1 MKISIITFVLFY
13 LCVTFQLLTFADET
27 NIYDSTIKYKIM
39 NDNLLKSFAEA
50 VLPYILPYVENKI
63 KDQLQDVPRKK
74 NEEPELIPR
83 KTAMNRFSISEATLW
98 RWEQSGKLIPVR
110 FGRKVLYRVSDI
122 LNVLK

>member
-1 MKISIITFVLFY
+1 
-13 LCVTFQLLTFADET
+13 
-27 NIYDSTIKYKIM
+27 M
-39 NDNLLKSFAEA
+39 NNDKFLKAFAEA
-50 VLPYILPYVENKI
+50 LIPYLMPYVENKI

-83 KTAMNRFSISEATLW
+83 KTAMKRFSISEATLW
-98 RWEQSGKLIPVR
+98 RWEQSGILIPVR

>member
-27 NIYDSTIKYKIM
+27 NIYDSTIKYKVM

-83 KTAMNRFSISEATLW
+83 KTAMKRFSVSEATLW
-98 RWEQSGKLIPVR
+98 RWEQSGILIPVR